1 MPEIFPK
8 KFIVDY
14 VFFGRSNASNTLEL
28 IDNKLVLCIEYGVFD
43 TKICKKE
50 IIPNKK
56 EWIQFWSEMDK
67 IGIWNWK
74 KEYTFDSTEILAD
87 EDISKIKIDLEDKN
101 LDTFCWCNA
110 PEGLGEFFD
119 ALKKLIKIDIRNPN
133 ALN

>member
-28 IDNKLVLCIEYGVFD
+28 IDNKLVMSIEYGVFD

-50 IIPNKK
+50 IIPSKK

-74 KEYTFDSTEILAD
+74 KEYTFDSTEIDAD
-87 EDISKIKIDLEDKN
+87 GDISKIRIVLGDKN

-119 ALKKLIKIDIRNPN
+119 AIKRLIKMDIRNPD

>member
-50 IIPNKK
+50 IIPSKK

>member
-28 IDNKLVLCIEYGVFD
+28 IDNKLVMSIEYGVFD
-43 TKICKKE
+43 IKICKKE
-50 IIPNKK
+50 IIPSNK

-74 KEYTFDSTEILAD
+74 KEYTFDSIEIDAD
-87 EDISKIKIDLEDKN
+87 GDISKIRIVLEDKN

-119 ALKKLIKIDIRNPN
+119 AIKRLIKMDIRNPD